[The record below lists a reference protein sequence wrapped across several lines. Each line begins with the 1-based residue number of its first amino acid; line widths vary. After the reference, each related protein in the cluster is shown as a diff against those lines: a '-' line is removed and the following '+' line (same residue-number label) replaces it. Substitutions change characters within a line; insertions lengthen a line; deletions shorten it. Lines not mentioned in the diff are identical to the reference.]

1 MAATGGYFVATLV
14 APAALRTTPPV
25 VQTDAAVL
33 TPPEPESL
41 IGERRPDFALA
52 DSNGRMVSSD
62 AFEGDVLLVNF
73 WATWCTPCKHEIPIF
88 IDLVEQYKD
97 EGFTV
102 LGISTDDTAEDLV
115 PFAEEFGINYPVL
128 VGFGR
133 DDLLDAYQAGFFVPT
148 SWFIRRDGSVALK
161 WPGTSTPEWF
171 EEQVKLLVDDRP
183 LASDGTR

>member
-1 MAATGGYFVATLV
+1 MPRGGTASRWVLASVVAMLV
-14 APAALRTTPPV
+14 AAWPAYRMYT
-25 VQTDAAVL
+25 
-33 TPPEPESL
+33 S
-41 IGERRPDFALA
+41 PDHEGDGAEYANLDFTLKDMHGNDVRLA
-52 DSNGRMVSSD
+52 DYAGRPVI
-62 AFEGDVLLVNF
+62 VNF